1 MSNCWD
7 ASCVGGCND
16 PSTNI
21 TTPVLDIKTSPDTV
35 VSPLLFLVFVIPDNS
50 VEIKGV
56 DTEEYDHGLLTCKPK
71 EDVCFTAKKTIQQ
84 HARTDTIRI
93 YRTGCGREEY
103 CLKGSCCRQDG
114 CNERLYAM
122 MLTDVSALPDFSEVI
137 RKRESL

>member
-1 MSNCWD
+1 MCDS
-7 ASCVGGCND
+7 V
-16 PSTNI
+16 TF
-21 TTPVLDIKTSPDTV
+21 SPRINSFT
-35 VSPLLFLVFVIPDNS
+35 VIPDNS